1 MLAAKR
7 LEVMMELEENLKA
20 QYQVKIDEK
29 DQEIRRLTQEKEH
42 QKAALEKQL
51 DQIKTLSA
59 EASDNKKIMQQN
71 RELHQRCE
79 NLKEDVEK
87 QKQRAKSLQ
96 KDLDRER
103 AELAELRKFDP
114 AKMKANLDT
123 NKKKL
128 AERTAANDLL
138 QKNLKKTQAENTEL
152 HAKIK
157 ALEAQLAELEQTER
171 G

>member
-20 QYQVKIDEK
+20 QYQVKIDAK
-29 DQEIRRLTQEKEH
+29 DQEIERLTREKEA
-42 QKAALEKQL
+42 QKTALEKQL
-51 DQIKTLSA
+51 DQIKALSA
-59 EASDNKKIMQQN
+59 EAADNQKIKQQN

-114 AKMKANLDT
+114 AKMKKNLDAG
-123 NKKKL
+123 KKKL
-128 AERTAANDLL
+128 ADRTAANDLL
-138 QKNLKKTQAENTEL
+138 QKTLNKTKTENAELQAKVKE
-152 HAKIK
+152 
-157 ALEAQLAELEQTER
+157 LEARLAELEQPEE

>member
-7 LEVMMELEENLKA
+7 LEAMMELEENLKA

-29 DQEIRRLTQEKEH
+29 DQEIERLTREKEA
-42 QKAALEKQL
+42 QKTALEKQL
-51 DQIKTLSA
+51 EQIKALSA
-59 EASDNKKIMQQN
+59 EADDNKKIVQQN

-87 QKQRAKSLQ
+87 QKQRARSLQ

-114 AKMKANLDT
+114 ARMKHNLDAS
-123 NKKKL
+123 KKKL

-138 QKNLKKTQAENTEL
+138 QKNIKKTQAENTRLQTRVKE
-152 HAKIK
+152 
-157 ALEAQLAELEQTER
+157 LEARLAELEQPEEA
-171 G
+171 